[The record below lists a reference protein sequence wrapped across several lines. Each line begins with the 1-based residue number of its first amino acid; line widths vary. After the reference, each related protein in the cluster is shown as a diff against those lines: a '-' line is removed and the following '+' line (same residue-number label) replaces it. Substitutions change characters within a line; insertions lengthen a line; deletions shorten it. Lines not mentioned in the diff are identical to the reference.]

1 MKQESKIDGEE
12 NTNQVVEGTEESS
25 ELEMSLYEDNEWV
38 FSQ

>member
-12 NTNQVVEGTEESS
+12 NTNQVVEETEESS